1 MVCGP
6 SFYEVFEAQTLD
18 YKLYMLLMT
27 QISVVCVASV
37 YMKSLEPRLWI
48 TNMFLM
54 EMQRAVEV
62 TMNIASKTTCRPHHS
77 HAAGYEVVKATPIKQ
92 NSYR

>member
-1 MVCGP
+1 
-6 SFYEVFEAQTLD
+6 
-18 YKLYMLLMT
+18 
-27 QISVVCVASV
+27 
-37 YMKSLEPRLWI
+37 
-48 TNMFLM
+48 MFLM